1 MAPPS
6 SRKAKPRAQ
15 RQAAASSGQ
24 RRSGQHM
31 IVDGYAPS
39 QMIEDLRK
47 YQAELE
53 IQNKAL
59 RYSQQEAEGASER
72 FATLFSNVPLALM
85 VVDEEGLVLASN
97 AMALRLFQPLESDAP
112 LNFLLPFVGQDHTD
126 EVAVAFSSAKQES
139 TSEVHEVA
147 FLAGSRG
154 QFTGDLHIARIENP
168 LDELAHFIC
177 AIIDQ
182 GPLLAERQALQE
194 SAAVLRQRNEDLLL
208 SENRMAAIINSSLDA
223 ILCIDEQQCITV
235 FNPASTTLF
244 ECPADQAFGARL
256 GRFLPDVERALDS
269 GRVPAQAMLGE
280 FTATT
285 LLGPKIYV
293 DISVSV
299 ERRLRSRAPL
309 RPLQVEDTPVQG
321 PETHEHGTVTTIF
334 ARDLTAKK
342 LAEAQRAAL
351 ETQLRES
358 QKMQAMGTMA
368 GGIAHDFNNIL
379 SAILGNVE
387 LAKQD
392 TASDAPALISLQ
404 EIDKAGRRARDL
416 VRQILTFSRN
426 EPPKRSPI
434 QLAEVMHETVR
445 LVRVALPPAVDLQVR
460 TPPGP
465 IASVLADATQVEQAL
480 LNLCTNGILAIG
492 QNRGTVSIELGQTDV
507 TLPFSDHMGVP
518 AGSYVTVRVQDTGG
532 GMSEATM
539 QRIFEPFFTT
549 RQVGQG
555 TGLGLSVVHGIM
567 QTHQGGI
574 DVQSS
579 VGIGSVFT
587 LYFPATHQIPH
598 IAPEAEAAPEV
609 KGSGR
614 HVMYVDDDQAL
625 VFLVTRVLTRKGFT
639 VTAFTDPYAA
649 LAALKTQTNMYD
661 LLVTDYNMPGFSGV
675 ELLREA
681 KALREDLPVAL
692 ASGYVTPEIEQAAL
706 REGANALIYKPND
719 VNELCETVQRLMTH
733 PDAHH

>member
-1 MAPPS
+1 MAS
-6 SRKAKPRAQ
+6 LSKRKAKRRAQ
-15 RQAAASSGQ
+15 QRQGLNPARAPRPHDIIG
-24 RRSGQHM
+24 
-31 IVDGYAPS
+31 GYAPA

-53 IQNKAL
+53 IQNRAL

-112 LNFLLPFVGQDHTD
+112 LNFLLPFVAENHTD
-126 EVAVAFSSAKQES
+126 EVAVAFSSAKIDG
-139 TSEVHEVA
+139 TSEVHEVV

-154 QFTGDLHIARIENP
+154 SFTGDLHIARIENP

-223 ILCIDEQQCITV
+223 IVCVDEKLCITV
-235 FNPASTTLF
+235 FNPAATALF
-244 ECPADQAFGARL
+244 GCPAEQAFGARL
-256 GRFLPDVERALDS
+256 GRFLPDVEKALES
-269 GRVPAQAMLGE
+269 GTVPAQAMLGE

-285 LLGPKIYV
+285 LLGQQIYV
-293 DISVSV
+293 EISVSL
-299 ERRLRSRAPL
+299 ERRMHTRVPLRSMDSSSPQIRRSLYSA
-309 RPLQVEDTPVQG
+309 
-321 PETHEHGTVTTIF
+321 HEAVTTVF

-342 LAEAQRAAL
+342 HAEAQRAAL
-351 ETQLRES
+351 ETKLRES

-392 TASDAPALISLQ
+392 TEQGTGAWVSLR

-426 EPPKRSPI
+426 EPPRLSPI
-434 QLAEVMHETVR
+434 QIAEVAHETVR
-445 LVRVALPPAVDLQVR
+445 LVKVTLPPTVDLQL
-460 TPPGP
+460 
-465 IASVLADATQVEQAL
+465 IAPDVMPAVLADATQVEQAL

-492 QNRGTVSIELGQTDV
+492 QNKGAVTITLGQSQ
-507 TLPFSDHMGVP
+507 LEPPFSDRMGVATGP
-518 AGSYVTVRVQDTGG
+518 YVTVRVRDTGG

-567 QTHQGGI
+567 QTHQGAVE
-574 DVQSS
+574 VQSTE
-579 VGIGSVFT
+579 GEGSVFT
-587 LYFPATHQIPH
+587 LYFPVTAQQVQIPAEPK
-598 IAPEAEAAPEV
+598 APSDV
-609 KGSGR
+609 RGGGQ

-625 VFLVTRVLTRKGFT
+625 VFLVTRVLRRKGFT
-639 VTAFTDPYAA
+639 VTAFTNPHEA
-649 LAALKTQTNMYD
+649 LTELQTHAKHYD
-661 LLVTDYNMPGFSGV
+661 LLVTDYNMPGFSGLD
-675 ELLREA
+675 LLREA
-681 KALREDLPVAL
+681 KALRANLPVAL
-692 ASGYVTPEIEQAAL
+692 ASGYVTPEIEERAL
-706 REGANALIYKPND
+706 QGGANALIYKPND
-719 VNELCETVQRLMTH
+719 VNELCETVQRLIQAPH
-733 PDAHH
+733 AQP